1 MRAFV
6 ARQLHAYTV
15 YFLAL
20 VPKTLDPRFIA
31 HTTFQERLLSLFAVH
46 EILEFDISF
55 SKTPLLSRPGRNL

>member
-15 YFLAL
+15 YFLVL
-20 VPKTLDPRFIA
+20 VPNALDPHFIA

-46 EILEFDISF
+46 HDEILELDISF
-55 SKTPLLSRPGRNL
+55 